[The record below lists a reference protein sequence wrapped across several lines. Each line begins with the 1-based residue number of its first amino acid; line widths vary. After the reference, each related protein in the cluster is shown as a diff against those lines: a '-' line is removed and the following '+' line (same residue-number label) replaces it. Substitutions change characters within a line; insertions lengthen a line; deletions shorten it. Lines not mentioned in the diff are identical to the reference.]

1 MEKAIALDDHNSKA
15 WHVKG
20 NALWGLK
27 CPNEALEAYEKA
39 IELDPKLA
47 DSWNG
52 KGNALWGLKCPNE
65 ALEAYEK
72 AIELDPKDAYSWNG
86 KGIILHDLKRLSEAL
101 EAFEKAIELD
111 KNHANSWNGKGVVLH
126 DRKEYIDAIKAYNQS
141 INLDI
146 NHNFSWYNK
155 GISLGMLGQYP
166 EALKCFAKAEE
177 LDPNS
182 VWQNFL
188 NEATLIKYFDGL
200 RAKEEVILFE
210 ARGLVIGSGG
220 AGKTTLIQKLFDPN
234 YPVPN
239 VNEPSTHGIVIHPY
253 RFQALHEGADL
264 LMQTHLWDFGG
275 QEIYHSTHQYFLT
288 HTALYILVADNR
300 KEDTDFDYWL
310 FTASMLGANS
320 PVIIVLNEKEGR
332 KKELN
337 ETSLRQSFP
346 GLRQIIPVNFATNQ
360 GLKALEE
367 AIHYNIRQLRT
378 IGMKIPA
385 PWLKVREAIQA
396 LGKDFITFDEY
407 LELCAEQGVEEED
420 TALAVSDLWHV
431 LGFILHFILHFQD
444 DITLD
449 NIVILNPEWGTS
461 AA

>member
-15 WHVKG
+15 WHVRG
-20 NALWGLK
+20 NALWSLK
-27 CPNEALEAYEKA
+27 HPNEALEAYEKA
-39 IELDPKLA
+39 IELNPTFA
-47 DSWNG
+47 YSWLG
-52 KGNALWGLKCPNE
+52 KGNALSDLNRPND

-72 AIELDPKDAYSWNG
+72 AIELDSNDAYPWNG
-86 KGIILHDLKRLSEAL
+86 KGAILG
-101 EAFEKAIELD
+101 
-111 KNHANSWNGKGVVLH
+111 NQ
-126 DRKEYIDAIKAYNQS
+126 KEYLNAIKAYDQAIS
-141 INLDI
+141 LD
-146 NHNFSWYNK
+146 SKYSKPWRNK
-155 GISLGMLGQYP
+155 GISLGMLGQYS
-166 EALKCFAKAEE
+166 EALKCFTKAEE
-177 LDPNS
+177 LAPDS
-182 VWQNFL
+182 VWQTYL
-188 NEATLIKYFDGL
+188 NEDTLIKYFDEL

-234 YPVPN
+234 YTVPN

-253 RFQALHEGADL
+253 RFQALHEGANL